1 MAKIKTNRKYWAL
14 AASTLLLT
22 INFWGWSLVSPLA
35 ASYAKQYNLSPLFLA
50 LLVAA
55 PVAIGSLGRVPIGLL
70 ADRYGGRRV
79 FALLCFLSALAVIGL
94 INVKSRASLLGAAV
108 GLGVAGASFAAGVPY
123 VNAWFPKRQRGM
135 ALGIYAMGN
144 AGTAIA
150 GLLTPRLDQAV
161 GRPRTFWIVAVLLII
176 AGLAYGFLG
185 KEASG
190 WKPAKGSPFAR
201 LKQAFAWDL
210 TNRLSLVYAITFGA
224 FITLGLYLPILLN
237 KSYGLAASDAA
248 ARAAGFVLLATA
260 IRPLGGWLSDRLS
273 GPAILRLAFLGM
285 AVLAAL
291 AATQPSLAGV
301 GTFVYL
307 GLAAALGIGNGAVFA
322 IIGHRCQ
329 PGLVGAVTGL
339 VGAAG
344 GIGGYF
350 PPLVMGLS
358 YQLFHSYA
366 AALLLFA
373 AICLFMLFYLKK
385 FLNIGASY

>member
-190 WKPAKGSPFAR
+190 WKPAKGSPFAQ